1 MEPFDPFKSVN
12 YDQAAQQVRDAWAQA
27 HPGPLGG
34 VASWP
39 QAVLDDAVV
48 VNLDGALY
56 RIPYTRE
63 DGTIRFADRGAWTQV
78 TQEYV
83 PAKAVQLDPD
93 AHPGAMLA
101 LMLTPEQ
108 QAAVT
113 AGVPGRLA
121 QEADHCT
128 LIYLAQDATA
138 LAEAKPAILAALA
151 PFVAGLAPL
160 TVPINGYGRFQGD
173 GAQYPAILLLDS
185 AALAELREGL
195 LACLAGCGVAVVE
208 RHGFTP
214 HITLAYL
221 PADRPLPSVT
231 PPAAALTFAAVSLVW
246 AGERVDLP
254 MLGALTP
261 DAAEEASEGPSLCPD
276 CGGAMDGTA
285 CPACDLAPL
294 ASLGLDG
301 AGAALV
307 PEQFKGADIVHAA
320 PAFKSLP
327 PPDPAN
333 PYRIRKY
340 LVVWE
345 GKDLIGDTFE
355 RGYTDLGLAR
365 SVKGMPVFYDHT
377 QRGIKSQV
385 GVVVGEEED
394 DGIGLVVPIELDR
407 SRSYVQ
413 DVLTLERQGALGS
426 SSGAVGHTVL
436 RKGGKLKRWH
446 VGELSLTPTPMEPR
460 THPAFGGKS
469 MLDGIAP
476 ATQEAQTHMDEPTTG
491 APDIS
496 ALQAEVKGLRD
507 ELAELKAMP
516 AVAARRAATPADA
529 VADLGGAVGGGLHE
543 RRFEAPSYHNF
554 KAAGRTI
561 SRAGSPTRAEE
572 YPEGVLG
579 GFVKAVFNS
588 YKPHPAIARDA
599 LKAIEEMYGAS
610 ADDPAAK
617 SLGTSA
623 GVSGAYLIPEQFYP
637 QLMQVAAQS
646 DVLYGSTMV
655 IPMDSNELVI
665 PALSHGGAY
674 VEGQSQYYGGVSVTW
689 GSDDASTTDTE
700 PKFDQVR
707 LRTNALKASTRVKN
721 QLMMRSAIAIDA
733 VVSNLLGGAIGRARD
748 YAIIR
753 GTGNGQPLGFVNAPA
768 TIDQGGSA
776 IDFATLAAMEDNA
789 IPERDANYLWLV
801 HTKKRSSINAL
812 QQTNNTLVTYLPD
825 LRGRPGRQLLGRE
838 VRYTDKLPFVSGD
851 VSNTVNLIDPTA
863 IVVGEFQG
871 IALAVSDQARFE
883 QDETVIRAILSI
895 DAQPWLKSKIAVTAT
910 PDYVS
915 GYVTI

>member
-1 MEPFDPFKSVN
+1 MEPFDPFK
-12 YDQAAQQVRDAWAQA
+12 AAEPGETTLARIRRIALDENRDAFDDGERAELEA
-27 HPGPLGG
+27 GG
-34 VASWP
+34 YATMGAGGMVLTEKGRQVAT
-39 QAVLDDAVV
+39 A
-48 VNLDGALY
+48 
-56 RIPYTRE
+56 
-63 DGTIRFADRGAWTQV
+63 RGWM
-78 TQEYV
+78 
-83 PAKAVQLDPD
+83 KAVQLDPD

-108 QAAVT
+108 QAEVT

-128 LIYLAQDATA
+128 LVYLAQDAAA

-151 PFVAGLAPL
+151 TFVAALAPL
-160 TVPINGYGRFQGD
+160 TVPVSGYGRFQGD

-195 LACLAGCGVAVVE
+195 LACLAGCGVTVTE
-208 RHGFTP
+208 PHGFTP

-221 PADRPLPSVT
+221 PADRPLPSLT
-231 PPAAALTFAAVSLVW
+231 PPATALTFAAVSLVW
-246 AGERVDLP
+246 AGERIDLP
-254 MLGALTP
+254 MQGTLTP
-261 DAAEEASEGPSLCPD
+261 DAAEEAAEGPMLCPD

-285 CPACDLAPL
+285 CPACDLAPM

-307 PEQFKGADIVHAA
+307 PEQFKAADIVHAA

-327 PPDPAN
+327 LPDPTN

-340 LVVWE
+340 LVVW
-345 GKDLIGDTFE
+345 GGQDLIGDTFE
-355 RGYTDLGLAR
+355 RGYTDLGLTR
-365 SVKGMPVFYDHT
+365 SVKGMPVFYDHA
-377 QRGIKSQV
+377 QRGIKSQI
-385 GVVVGEEED
+385 GTIVGEEED
-394 DGIGLVVPIELDR
+394 DGIGLVVEIELDR
-407 SRSYVQ
+407 SRSYVN
-413 DVLTLERQGALGS
+413 DVLALERQSAAGS

-476 ATQEAQTHMDEPTTG
+476 ATQEAQTKMDEPTTG

-496 ALQAEVKGLRD
+496 ALQAEVTGLRN

-554 KAAGRTI
+554 KAAGRTV
-561 SRAGSPTRAEE
+561 SRAGSPTRPAE
-572 YPEGVLG
+572 YPEGIFG

-588 YKPHPAIARDA
+588 HKMHPGVARDA
-599 LKAIEEMYGAS
+599 LKALAEMYGVS
-610 ADDPAAK
+610 ADDDAAK

-623 GVSGAYLIPEQFYP
+623 GVSGAFLIPEQFYP

-665 PALSHGGAY
+665 PALNHGGAF
-674 VEGQSQYYGGVSVTW
+674 VEGQSTYYGGVTVTW
-689 GSDDASTTDTE
+689 GSDDASSTDTE

-707 LRTNALKASTRVKN
+707 LRTNALKASTRIKN

-776 IDFATLAAMEDNA
+776 IDFATLAGMEDNV

-825 LRGRPGRQLLGRE
+825 LRGKPGRQLLGRE
-838 VRYTDKLPFVSGD
+838 VRYSDKLPFVSGD

-895 DAQPWLKSKIAVTAT
+895 DAQPWLKNKIQVTST